1 MTDVLPVYLDHA
13 ATTPVDPDVAALM
26 MQWLTQ
32 AECQGNPSSGTHT
45 YGRAAAQA
53 VARAREQVAALIGG
67 DPLGV
72 VWTSGAT
79 EANNLALL
87 GAVRFAMKRGRGN
100 HVVTCRTEHK
110 AVLEAC
116 AALEREGA
124 RITLLE
130 PAHDGSLAP
139 QQVLDAVNEDTVLVS
154 LMHANNETG
163 VVHDIRSIA
172 LELRDQAPLL
182 HVDAAQSAG
191 RLPLRA
197 AEWGIDMLSLSAH
210 KLYGPKGVGALYMRP
225 RPRIRIEPLAYGGG
239 QERGLRPGTLATH
252 QIAGMGLAFALA
264 AERLV
269 DDSAHLRRLRQRL
282 WQGLSAVGGVVLH
295 GREDGA
301 PHILNVAFPGVHGE
315 ALEAELEGVVAM
327 SAGSAC
333 ASADTGPSHVLRAMA
348 VPDTVSISSFRF
360 SLGRTTRAEDI
371 DRAVQAVVSALC
383 RLRAFSPLWAGA
395 DRGGRPPID
404 IGNDCAGGQ
413 SKVLQ

>member
-13 ATTPVDPDVAALM
+13 ATTPVDPAVAALM
-26 MQWLTQ
+26 MRWLTE
-32 AECQGNPSSGTHT
+32 AECQGNPASGTHA
-45 YGRAAAQA
+45 YGRAAAGA
-53 VARAREQVAALIGG
+53 VAQAREQVAMLIGG
-67 DPLGV
+67 DPEGV

-87 GAVRFAMKRGRGN
+87 GAARFAMKRGRGN

-124 RITLLE
+124 RVTWLE
-130 PAHDGSLAP
+130 PAHDGSLTV
-139 QQVLDAVNEDTVLVS
+139 QQVLDAVTEDTVLVS

-163 VVHDIRSIA
+163 VVHDIASIA
-172 LELRDQAPLL
+172 LALQDRGPLL

-191 RLPLRA
+191 RLPLKV

-269 DDSAHLRRLRQRL
+269 DDSAYLRQLRRRL
-282 WQGLSAVGGVVLH
+282 WQGLSAAGGVVLH

-301 PHILNVAFPGVHGE
+301 PHILNVAFPGIHGE
-315 ALEAELEGVVAM
+315 ALEAELEDVVAM

-333 ASADTGPSHVLRAMA
+333 ASADAEPSHVLRAMA
-348 VPDTVSISSFRF
+348 VPDSVSISSFRF
-360 SLGRTTRAEDI
+360 SLGRTTRMEDV
-371 DRAVQAVVSALC
+371 DRAVQAVIGALQ
-383 RLRAFSPLWAGA
+383 RLRAFSPLRTSVDSAGQP
-395 DRGGRPPID
+395 RID
-404 IGNDCAGGQ
+404 IRNDCPGKQ
-413 SKVLQ
+413 SKMLQ